1 MPREH
6 GPDARRYAKTGS
18 TRTVSIPF
26 WSIAAGLLLAV
37 GYAASPLTMW
47 ALAGSAALCV
57 VAGRRLPGPERR
69 QLAAILAIALGVRF
83 AFVGATFLAAWT
95 QHSDLSLG
103 AFSGDE
109 AYYLQRA
116 IRTRDVLLGLAR
128 TRYDY
133 FMMTDEYGR
142 TSYLGLLTWLQMAV
156 GPTPYGMRMV
166 NAVLFTAGAALLFR
180 MAYAAYGFLTATIGL
195 VAILFLPSLF
205 LSSVSMLKESVYFLA
220 SCAFVVCAVQIVRAQ
235 SVAGRMFAGVAGLIA
250 AWIAGDLRQGGF
262 ALALAGIATAA
273 AIYAIVSTRRYLVAA
288 VAAVLLLAVV
298 AWQREPAR
306 QLVLD
311 QVTAAAKEHAG
322 HVFTVGHSYKL
333 MDEGFY
339 KNPAASEGWT
349 DLHLTEVQAARFLV
363 RAAGSFVLTPLPWQM
378 RSTSELLFLPVH
390 LGWYVMLLLLPVGV
404 VAGWRRDPW
413 VTCVL
418 VGLALP
424 TAAAVALTNGNVG
437 TLLRMRSLVI
447 PQLVWLSALGLC
459 ALLDALASG
468 RRLRT
473 LAERPSS

>member
-1 MPREH
+1 M
-6 GPDARRYAKTGS
+6 
-18 TRTVSIPF
+18 SIPF

-128 TRYDY
+128 TQYDY

-180 MAYAAYGFLTATIGL
+180 MAYAAYGFLTASIGL

-205 LSSVSMLKESVYFLA
+205 LSSVSMLKESAYFLA

-235 SVAGRMFAGVAGLIA
+235 SIPGRVLAGVVGLVA
-250 AWIAGDLRQGGF
+250 AWIGGDLRQGGLL
-262 ALALAGIATAA
+262 LAIAGLATAA
-273 AIYAIVSTRRYLVAA
+273 VLYAIAVAPRYVSASLAA
-288 VAAVLLLAVV
+288 VALVVAVA
-298 AWQREPAR
+298 AWQREPVR
-306 QLVLD
+306 QLVLN

-349 DLHLTEVQAARFLV
+349 DLHLTDVQAGRFLV

-390 LGWYVMLLLLPVGV
+390 LGWYVMLLLLPFGL

-459 ALLDALASG
+459 AVGDALAVG
-468 RRLRT
+468 GRLRT
-473 LAERPSS
+473 HSERPSS

>member
-1 MPREH
+1 M
-6 GPDARRYAKTGS
+6 S
-18 TRTVSIPF
+18 TPF

-37 GYAASPLTMW
+37 GYVASPLTMW

-57 VAGRRLPGPERR
+57 MAGQRLPDHERRRLV
-69 QLAAILAIALGVRF
+69 AILAIALAVRF
-83 AFVGATFLAAWT
+83 AFIGATFLAAWT

-103 AFSGDE
+103 AFGGDE

-116 IRTRDVLLGLAR
+116 IRTRDVLLDFAR

-156 GPTPYGMRMV
+156 GPTPYGMRML

-180 MAYAAYGFLTATIGL
+180 MAFAAYGFLPATLGL
-195 VAILFLPSLF
+195 TAILFLPSLF

-235 SVAGRMFAGVAGLIA
+235 SVSGRLFAGAVGLVS
-250 AWIAGDLRQGGF
+250 AWVAGDLRQGGF
-262 ALALAGIATAA
+262 ALALAGLATAA
-273 AIYAIVSTRRYLVAA
+273 VIYAFAASRRYLIVGVAVVVIIA
-288 VAAVLLLAVV
+288 VAA
-298 AWQREPAR
+298 WQQQPVR
-306 QLVLD
+306 QLVLN
-311 QVTAAAKEHAG
+311 QVTAAAKDHAG

-349 DLHLTEVQAARFLV
+349 DLHLTEVQAGRFLV

-390 LGWYVMLLLLPVGV
+390 LGWYVMLLLLPFGL

-413 VTCVL
+413 VTSVL

-459 ALLDALASG
+459 AIADALASG

-473 LAERPSS
+473 HSERPSP

>member
-1 MPREH
+1 V
-6 GPDARRYAKTGS
+6 S
-18 TRTVSIPF
+18 TPF

-47 ALAGSAALCV
+47 ALAGSVVLCV
-57 VAGRRLPGPERR
+57 VAGRRLPEHERR
-69 QLAAILAIALGVRF
+69 RLVSILAIALGVRF
-83 AFVGATFLAAWT
+83 AFIAATFLAAWT

-103 AFSGDE
+103 AFGGDE

-116 IRTRDVLLGLAR
+116 IRTRDVLLDFAR

-133 FMMTDEYGR
+133 FVMTDEYGR

-156 GPTPYGMRMV
+156 GPTPYGMRML
-166 NAVLFTAGAALLFR
+166 NAVVFTAGAALLFR
-180 MAYAAYGFLTATIGL
+180 TAYAAYGFLTATIGL
-195 VAILFLPSLF
+195 TAILFLPSLF
-205 LSSVSMLKESVYFLA
+205 LSSVSMLKEAVYFFA
-220 SCAFVVCAVQIVRAQ
+220 SCVFLVCAVRMVRGRT
-235 SVAGRMFAGVAGLIA
+235 VPGRVLAGATGLA
-250 AWIAGDLRQGGF
+250 AAFVAGDLRQGGF
-262 ALALAGIATAA
+262 ILALAGLATAA
-273 AIYAIVSTRRYLVAA
+273 VLYAVAAAPRYVAAGLAAVGIVAA
-288 VAAVLLLAVV
+288 VF
-298 AWQREPAR
+298 AWQREPVR
-306 QLVLD
+306 QLVLN
-311 QVTAAAKEHAG
+311 QVTAVAKEHVG

-349 DLHLTEVQAARFLV
+349 DLHLTDVQAGRFLV

-390 LGWYVMLLLLPVGV
+390 LGWYVMLALLPFGL

-459 ALLDALASG
+459 ALGDALASG
-468 RRLRT
+468 RRLRS
-473 LAERPSS
+473 LSERPSS